1 LAVLSEF
8 SVRSSSGDYRVRI
21 GAGGLAAA
29 LSRADD
35 VVVVD
40 AALRHLVGEREAPV
54 LAVEASE
61 DTKTL
66 AGCERLILSL
76 REAGVRRG
84 DHVLAVGGGVVQD
97 VATFVTDVYM
107 RGLAW
112 SYLPTTLMSMADSC
126 IGGKSSINVGGV
138 KNLVGGIYPPEA
150 VIVDPVFLGSLSPAA
165 MAAGFSEA
173 AKIAY
178 CRGPEAF
185 ETYLQRYDAFTA
197 DPAAL
202 IEHVLR
208 AKRWFVEIDEHDQ
221 LERRLLNFGHT
232 FGHAL
237 ESAVDHTISHGLA
250 VAVGVLCAIQ
260 HPASATGPQTQA
272 LEAHCRELL
281 HCAPGVAGALSR
293 WDPERFERAFR
304 ADKKHGPSSFRL
316 ILPAARG
323 GVAEVETGNSPDEW
337 DIVARATRRTLD
349 SLAAEGIPAST
360 GEVAVG
366 SGEVAVESGDAP
378 VTTGMPA

>member
-1 LAVLSEF
+1 LAVSSEF
-8 SVRSSSGDYRVRI
+8 SVRSSSGEYSVRI

-29 LSRADD
+29 LSRTDD

-40 AALRHLVGEREAPV
+40 AALRHLVAEREAPV
-54 LAVEASE
+54 LVMEASE

-66 AGCERLILSL
+66 AGCEQLILSL

-84 DHVLAVGGGVVQD
+84 DHLIAVGGGVVQD

-126 IGGKSSINVGGV
+126 IGGKSSINVGDV
-138 KNLVGGIYPPEA
+138 KNLVGGIHPPEA
-150 VIVDPVFLGSLSPAA
+150 VIVDPVFLGSLPPTA

-173 AKIAY
+173 VKIAY
-178 CRGPEAF
+178 CRGTEAF
-185 ETYLQRYDAFTA
+185 HRYLELYDHFDV

-208 AKRWFVEIDEHDQ
+208 AKRWFVEVDEHDQ
-221 LERRLLNFGHT
+221 KERRLLNFGHT

-237 ESAVDHTISHGLA
+237 ETAVDHTLSHGLA

-260 HPASATGPQTQA
+260 HPSSASGPEVEA
-272 LEAHCRELL
+272 LEAHCRGLL
-281 HCAPGVAGALSR
+281 ESAPGVADALAR
-293 WDPERFERAFR
+293 CDPQRFERAFR
-304 ADKKHGPSSFRL
+304 ADKKHGPSTFRL
-316 ILPAARG
+316 VLPAPRG
-323 GVAEVETGNSPDEW
+323 GVAEVETSNTANEW
-337 DIVARATRRTLD
+337 DIIESVTRRTLD
-349 SLAAEGIPAST
+349 SLT
-360 GEVAVG
+360 
-366 SGEVAVESGDAP
+366 GDARMSS
-378 VTTGMPA
+378 GMSA